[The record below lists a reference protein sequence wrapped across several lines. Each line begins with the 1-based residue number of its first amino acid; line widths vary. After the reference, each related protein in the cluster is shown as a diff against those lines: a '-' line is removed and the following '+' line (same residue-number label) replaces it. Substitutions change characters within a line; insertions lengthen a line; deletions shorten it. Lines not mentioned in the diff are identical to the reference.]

1 MRQPRHLLHGVL
13 GVAALGVPLPNLL
26 SVLEPLLPSSLVTD
40 ILAEGDTPGE
50 VLEMRIVRE

>member
-1 MRQPRHLLHGVL
+1 VL

-50 VLEMRIVRE
+50 VLEMRIVKE